1 MGLAFSS
8 KKCIFVYPA
17 IGAKHQKTFAMR
29 KSVFINPF
37 VDRGFKILFG
47 QESSKELLIE
57 LINDLLEGEHHV
69 EDLSYMDK
77 EDPGETT
84 DGRGTVFD
92 LLCKDQDGTTFIVEL
107 QNARQTYFYE
117 RALYYLCRT
126 IVSQGKK
133 GESWEFEL
141 VPVYGIFLLNFRSGK
156 TDKVRTDLVIADRET
171 GEQKSRNFREI
182 FIEFPLFNKTE
193 SECETPLDY
202 WLYNLKH
209 MEQLEHLSFKGQKAL
224 FNRLEELARIA
235 NMNKKERAEYEAAL
249 KIYRDNENVVT
260 TARREGKEEE
270 IAIGEERGLKKG
282 ILATARLMKQ
292 NGASIEFIKQCTGL
306 TDEEIRH
313 L

>member
-1 MGLAFSS
+1 
-8 KKCIFVYPA
+8 
-17 IGAKHQKTFAMR
+17 MR

-117 RALYYLCRT
+117 RALYYLCRM
-126 IVSQGKK
+126 IASQGKK

-171 GEQKSRNFREI
+171 GKQKSRNFREI

-193 SECETPLDY
+193 AECKTPLDY

-224 FNRLEELARIA
+224 FARLEELARIA

-260 TARREGKEEE
+260 TARREGKEEG

>member
-1 MGLAFSS
+1 MEKG
-8 KKCIFVYPA
+8 IF
-17 IGAKHQKTFAMR
+17 I
-29 KSVFINPF
+29 SPF

-47 QESSKELLIE
+47 QENSKELLID
-57 LINDLLEGEHHV
+57 LLNDLLEGEHHV

-77 EDPGETT
+77 ENPSETT
-84 DGRGTVFD
+84 DGRGVIFD

-117 RALYYLCRT
+117 RALYYLCRM
-126 IVSQGKK
+126 IASQGKK

-193 SECETPLDY
+193 AECETPLDY

-224 FNRLEELARIA
+224 FARLEELARIA

-260 TARREGKEEE
+260 TARREG
-270 IAIGEERGLKKG
+270 IAIGEERCVLK
-282 ILATARLMKQ
+282 TARLMKQ
-292 NGASIEFIKQCTGL
+292 NGASVEFIKQCTGM
-306 TDEEIRH
+306 TEEEIKN

>member
-1 MGLAFSS
+1 
-8 KKCIFVYPA
+8 
-17 IGAKHQKTFAMR
+17 MR

-84 DGRGTVFD
+84 DGRGIVFD

-126 IVSQGKK
+126 IASQGKK

-171 GEQKSRNFREI
+171 GKQKSRNFREI

-193 SECETPLDY
+193 SECKTPLDY

-224 FNRLEELARIA
+224 FARLEELARIA

-260 TARREGKEEE
+260 TARREGKEEG

>member
-1 MGLAFSS
+1 
-8 KKCIFVYPA
+8 
-17 IGAKHQKTFAMR
+17 MR

-84 DGRGTVFD
+84 DGRGAVFD

-171 GEQKSRNFREI
+171 GKQKSRNFREI

-193 SECETPLDY
+193 SECKTPLDY

-260 TARREGKEEE
+260 TARREGIQIGEKRGLEKGRTEGRKEG
-270 IAIGEERGLKKG
+270 IAIGEERGVLK
-282 ILATARLMKQ
+282 IACQMKQ
-292 NGASIEFIKQCTGL
+292 NGISFEQIKLCTGL
-306 TDEEIRH
+306 TDEEIKN

>member
-1 MGLAFSS
+1 
-8 KKCIFVYPA
+8 
-17 IGAKHQKTFAMR
+17 MR

-84 DGRGTVFD
+84 DGRGIVFD

-126 IVSQGKK
+126 IASQGKK

-171 GEQKSRNFREI
+171 GKQKSRNFREI

-193 SECETPLDY
+193 AECKTPLDY

-224 FNRLEELARIA
+224 FARLEELARIA

-260 TARREGKEEE
+260 TARREGKEEG

-282 ILATARLMKQ
+282 ILTTARLMKQ
-292 NGASIEFIKQCTGL
+292 NGISFEQIKLCTGL
-306 TDEEIRH
+306 SDEEIRH

>member
-1 MGLAFSS
+1 
-8 KKCIFVYPA
+8 
-17 IGAKHQKTFAMR
+17 MR

-84 DGRGTVFD
+84 DGRGIVFD

-117 RALYYLCRT
+117 RALYYLCRM
-126 IVSQGKK
+126 IASQGKK

-193 SECETPLDY
+193 AECETPLDY

-249 KIYRDNENVVT
+249 KIYRDNENVMDYAVT
-260 TARREGKEEE
+260 TARNEGIEIGKAEG

-282 ILATARLMKQ
+282 VLTTARLMKQ
-292 NGASIEFIKQCTGL
+292 NGISFEQIKLCTGL
-306 TDEEIRH
+306 TDEEIKN